1 MCRFIGLLLLPLL
14 AMPAAA
20 QMTMR
25 LQVDN
30 DAIVLGPRHDRDY
43 THGLDASLGVRRC
56 ARDACSG
63 WRLGLVHAL
72 FTPDL
77 LIPREPP
84 RDRPFAGY
92 IGVRGALERWAR
104 RGAWQLML
112 TAGLRGPAALGEP
125 MQRFV
130 HRLFGFTSPPSWDSQ
145 LPTAPWLSTTASG
158 TRWTALGPV
167 RLAALGGVEL
177 GTMRSHAEGGLR
189 GSVGLDGRWLAPR
202 SIAGVAAGFGIEA
215 GQRWIVND
223 RTLLGIDRDTLRRWR
238 GWLGIDGTLQWQRW
252 AATVSMQW
260 VGKEFDGQGR
270 APVIGTVRLQWMPGD

>member
-1 MCRFIGLLLLPLL
+1 
-14 AMPAAA
+14 
-20 QMTMR
+20 MR

-43 THGLDASLGVRRC
+43 THGIDASLGVGRC
-56 ARDACSG
+56 SAHACSS

-92 IGVRGALERWAR
+92 VGVRGALERWAR
-104 RGAWQLML
+104 RGAWQVML

-130 HRLFGFTSPPSWDSQ
+130 HRLFGFTAPPSWENQ
-145 LPTAPWLSTTASG
+145 LATAPWLSTSAGG
-158 TRWTALGPV
+158 TRWTTLGPV
-167 RLAALGGVEL
+167 RLAALGGAEL
-177 GTMRSHAEGGLR
+177 GTMRSFIEGGMR
-189 GSVGLDGRWLAPR
+189 ASIGLDGRWLAPR
-202 SIAGVAAGFGIEA
+202 SITGVATGLGMEA
-215 GQRWIVND
+215 GQRWIAND

-238 GWLGIDGTLQWQRW
+238 GWLAVDGTIQWQRW
-252 AATVSMQW
+252 AATISMQW
-260 VGKEFDGQGR
+260 LGKEFDAQGR
-270 APVIGTVRLQWMPGD
+270 APVIGAVRLQWMPGG